1 VEGTYHLLQNYLT
14 MTNRLD
20 NQISQ
25 MQQSSAW
32 ANRLRGDLLAARDLW
47 TDAAAKYR
55 QALAQDP
62 TQAGL
67 NVSLGTVLLR
77 GKKIGE
83 AEAAFDAELR
93 LDPKNE
99 QALLGLAEVQLA
111 KGAGRLALESFSKIW
126 ESFPPFLG
134 QQPDFPSHLKSLLDP
149 EKANKLAVDLETAPD
164 TPSGHFILAG
174 LYRVSGRDDKAEEQM
189 AAIQGLLQVWEREPH
204 RPERPGTAP
213 ELCREHQYAACV
225 DLLQSQKLL
234 STPGNLLLGKGLLA
248 LGQDEGAADAFATTL
263 DSERDNPEA
272 IYSLVRAYLKL
283 ANDCLN
289 RLGES
294 SPDSWRVHE
303 LRGEYHKLRGVYD
316 EAIKEYQTAT
326 ALRPMEAE
334 LYEGLGDAY
343 LLNASLEQAESEL
356 KKALQLDRT
365 RARSYYLL
373 GRVCLA
379 RHEAQ
384 ESIPYFEKALRY
396 DPELL
401 DAHAHLG
408 QAYMRLGQAAEAVP
422 ELERADSLD
431 YYGDLHHLLYVAYS
445 KLGKRELAQKA
456 LVRSRELR
464 QNSAATYQARVEGA
478 LQEIRR

>member
-1 VEGTYHLLQNYLT
+1 
-14 MTNRLD
+14 
-20 NQISQ
+20 
-25 MQQSSAW
+25 
-32 ANRLRGDLLAARDLW
+32 
-47 TDAAAKYR
+47 
-55 QALAQDP
+55 
-62 TQAGL
+62 
-67 NVSLGTVLLR
+67 
-77 GKKIGE
+77 
-83 AEAAFDAELR
+83 
-93 LDPKNE
+93 
-99 QALLGLAEVQLA
+99 
-111 KGAGRLALESFSKIW
+111 
-126 ESFPPFLG
+126 
-134 QQPDFPSHLKSLLDP
+134 
-149 EKANKLAVDLETAPD
+149 
-164 TPSGHFILAG
+164 
-174 LYRVSGRDDKAEEQM
+174 
-189 AAIQGLLQVWEREPH
+189 
-204 RPERPGTAP
+204 
-213 ELCREHQYAACV
+213 
-225 DLLQSQKLL
+225 
-234 STPGNLLLGKGLLA
+234 
-248 LGQDEGAADAFATTL
+248 
-263 DSERDNPEA
+263 
-272 IYSLVRAYLKL
+272 
-283 ANDCLN
+283 
-289 RLGES
+289 
-294 SPDSWRVHE
+294 
-303 LRGEYHKLRGVYD
+303 
-316 EAIKEYQTAT
+316 
-326 ALRPMEAE
+326 MEAE